1 MTCVGVRD
9 PVGEQAVTVTQGLE
23 QDNSQSSGFRVPRGR
38 RDRQGEV
45 SQREER
51 GRQRQRGRERC
62 TQGQRETGREA
73 ESERQRDTSMHTCTG
88 SGDQQIEA
96 GDSPRDSS

>member
-1 MTCVGVRD
+1 MGVRD
-9 PVGEQAVTVTQGLE
+9 PVGEQAVTVRQGLE

-51 GRQRQRGRERC
+51 GRQRQGERDARRARGRE
-62 TQGQRETGREA
+62 GGRQN
-73 ESERQRDTSMHTCTG
+73 QRDKEIQACTHAQAQG
-88 SGDQQIEA
+88 IS
-96 GDSPRDSS
+96 R

>member
-1 MTCVGVRD
+1 MGVRD
-9 PVGEQAVTVTQGLE
+9 PVGEQAVTVRQGLE

-51 GRQRQRGRERC
+51 GRQRC
-62 TQGQRETGREA
+62 TQGEREGGRIRETKRY
-73 ESERQRDTSMHTCTG
+73 
-88 SGDQQIEA
+88 
-96 GDSPRDSS
+96 

>member
-1 MTCVGVRD
+1 MGVRD
-9 PVGEQAVTVTQGLE
+9 PVGEQAVTVRQGLE

-51 GRQRQRGRERC
+51 
-62 TQGQRETGREA
+62 GREA